1 MSFRRKLLLVFSATI
16 AFSVAAVAWLVQE
29 VTRKAFEETD
39 NQRTSQFV
47 GQFQREFNRQGEDV
61 TRRVENIAASDAVN
75 RMAAAP
81 NGTSA
86 NSAEYFDLARSL
98 AESHQ
103 LDFLELL
110 DSHGM
115 IVSSAQWPAKFGYP
129 DPAFQILLTSAK
141 QPAFLKLEQLQD
153 STALGLFTVRIS
165 GEREHPV
172 YVVGGRRLDKAFRAF
187 ASL

>member
-1 MSFRRKLLLVFSATI
+1 MSFRRKLLLVFSV
-16 AFSVAAVAWLVQE
+16 SVALSVSAVAWLVQE
-29 VTRKAFEETD
+29 VTRKAFEETE
-39 NQRTSQFV
+39 NQRTSQLV
-47 GQFQREFNRQGEDV
+47 GQFQREFNRQGEEV
-61 TRRVENIAASDAVN
+61 TRRVENIAAFDTVN

-110 DSHGM
+110 ESRGM

-129 DPAFQILLTSAK
+129 DPNFQVLSPSAQ

-153 STALGLFTVRIS
+153 STALGLINVRTS
-165 GEREHPV
+165 GDHEHPV
-172 YVVGGRRLDKAFRAF
+172 
-187 ASL
+187 